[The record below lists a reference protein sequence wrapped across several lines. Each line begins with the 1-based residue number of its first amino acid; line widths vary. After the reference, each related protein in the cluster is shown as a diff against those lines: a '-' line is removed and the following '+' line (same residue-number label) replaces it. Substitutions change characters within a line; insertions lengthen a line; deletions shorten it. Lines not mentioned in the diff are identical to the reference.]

1 MRLLRAAAEMP
12 RDRLAELV
20 SAAGYGSVLALAALT
35 VVGIS
40 EVALG
45 HGSELVAG
53 VGIATW
59 LAHLY
64 AELLGDHIH
73 RPQPLNR
80 REIGRAAVDGS
91 PILVSTVL
99 PASVLLLGRLDVLAD
114 STARTLAILVALVQ
128 LLSIGVVVARVGPT
142 QPAATWRF
150 AAAVAGVGLTVV
162 ALIVLLGH

>member
-20 SAAGYGSVLALAALT
+20 TAAGYGTVLVLAALT
-35 VVGIS
+35 VVGVS

-53 VGIATW
+53 VGFTTW

-64 AELLGDHIH
+64 AEVLGDHVH
-73 RPQPLNR
+73 HPEPLHR

-91 PILVSTVL
+91 PILVSTVV

-114 STARTLAILVALVQ
+114 STARALAIVVALVQ
-128 LLSIGVVVARVGPT
+128 LLSIGVVVARVAP

-150 AAAVAGVGLTVV
+150 AAAVAAVGLTVV
-162 ALIVLLGH
+162 ALVVLLGH